1 MAHLIQDEIVVNDH
15 TWNLGIYVTDINASK
30 DLLVR
35 GDRHVGGV
43 MMSLVDSIGKFLNI
57 IITKPLL
64 HYICISNMILYNYI
78 ISYYSYHF

>member
-35 GDRHVGGV
+35 GDKHVGGV
-43 MMSLVDSIGKFLNI
+43 MMSLVDSIGEFSKSI
-57 IITKPLL
+57 ILL
-64 HYICISNMILYNYI
+64 YISHAFVYI
-78 ISYYSYHF
+78 